1 MRINK
6 GFADKLWE
14 NLLLGMIGE
23 QFELANV
30 VTGIV
35 IQIGFEMDKIQI
47 WFKHNHDEDIKT
59 QVKKDL
65 IRILETTD
73 SVQMSFV
80 DFFAP
85 KSAKPTADKSKE
97 YNASR
102 ELKPFKT
109 KSKGA

>member
-1 MRINK
+1 
-6 GFADKLWE
+6 
-14 NLLLGMIGE
+14 
-23 QFELANV
+23 
-30 VTGIV
+30 
-35 IQIGFEMDKIQI
+35 MDKIQI
-47 WFKHNHDEDIKT
+47 WFKHDHNEEIKT

-85 KSAKPTADKSKE
+85 KSAKPPSDKQKE

-109 KSKGA
+109 GNKGAYKGGNNEKAQEQHRR